1 MRLLSRLLVP
11 LAVGVPAVF
20 LGAAPALA
28 VEPFVPTE
36 QLVDQADVLDAGE
49 EAEVES
55 ALQELEAEDGTQLY
69 VVYVDSFDGLEPG
82 TWVDQAFAP
91 PLGANDVLLAVALP
105 SETSDGQVG
114 FQSGSGTG
122 VADLAELRELVNTAT
137 GPELQEGDWAGA
149 AVSLAE
155 ALQVDEAG
163 ATAAADA
170 GGDGGG
176 GALAVLV
183 GIAVLGGG
191 GYALVKSRSRKKKQ
205 AAAARAAEERA
216 AAEAAA
222 RDPHHGTSTEQLTFR
237 ASQELL
243 DLDEAVKT
251 SELDLAYAR
260 SQYGEQSVAGF
271 QEALD
276 RSKAELSQAF
286 ALRQELDDEI
296 PEDEPTQRRMLTQ
309 LLQLTASADAR
320 LAEQAEA
327 YAELRHLQESAPEAL
342 AALTPAIT
350 GVRERIPATE
360 ATLQDLQQRY
370 ARSAWAP
377 VADNVTEA
385 RTRTEFAEQAV
396 ASGRTELDQGRPAG
410 AVPAIRAAEDAL
422 AQSRTLLDAVGRLA
436 EELSSSGARFD
447 EVRAETERD
456 IAEAQAMLARG
467 VDTPG
472 LREQLARAERAL
484 AGSTAELQPR
494 DGALPDPLA
503 VVRRLDEADL
513 ALEAALEPAR
523 DVRQQQERAA
533 AHLQQAM
540 HAADSSVT
548 VAGDFIATRR
558 GAVGSP
564 ARTRLAEAERH
575 LDEASRSAAADPI
588 AALRSAQRADGLARQ
603 ALTAAQQDVEQYM
616 AGGYGGR
623 PGYGAGPRRGY
634 GGGGFAGGVA
644 GGVAGGMLGSI
655 LLGGLGGGYGG
666 GFGGGDGGGDFGGG
680 GGFGGGDFGGGG
692 GFGGGDFGGGGDF

>member
-11 LAVGVPAVF
+11 LAVGVPAV
-20 LGAAPALA
+20 LLTAGPALA
-28 VEPFVPTE
+28 AEPFAPTE
-36 QLVDQADVLDAGE
+36 QLVDEADVLDGGE
-49 EAEVES
+49 ESEVES
-55 ALQELEAEDGTQLY
+55 ALQELQAEDGTQLY
-69 VVYVDSFDGLEPG
+69 VVYVEDFGELSGPEWAADAFDVAGLGTNEVLFAVATEQERLGYYVGQSSPVTQSGLDSFVSSEVEP
-82 TWVDQAFAP
+82 F
-91 PLGANDVLLAVALP
+91 
-105 SETSDGQVG
+105 
-114 FQSGSGTG
+114 
-122 VADLAELRELVNTAT
+122 LV
-137 GPELQEGDWAGA
+137 EGDWAGA
-149 AVSLAE
+149 AVTLAE
-155 ALQVDEAG
+155 GIQAGDGASAG
-163 ATAAADA
+163 AAGAA
-170 GGDGGG
+170 GGGDGGGG

-183 GIAVLGGG
+183 GIAVVGGG
-191 GYALVKSRSRKKKQ
+191 GYALMKSRRRKKQQ
-205 AAAARAAEERA
+205 AAAARVAEERA

-243 DLDEAVKT
+243 DLDEAIKT

-271 QEALD
+271 QDALD

-286 ALRQELDDEI
+286 ALRQELDDEF

-309 LLQLTASADAR
+309 LLQLTAAADAR
-320 LAEQAEA
+320 LAGQAEA
-327 YAELRHLQESAPEAL
+327 YAELRHLQESAPETL
-342 AALTPAIT
+342 AGLTPAIQ

-396 ASGRTELDQGRPAG
+396 ASGQTELDQGRPAG

-422 AQSRTLLDAVGRLA
+422 AQSRTLLDAVRRLA
-436 EELSSSGARFD
+436 EELNSSGARFD

-548 VAGDFIATRR
+548 VAGDFISTRR

-575 LDEASRSAAADPI
+575 LDEASRSAADPI

-666 GFGGGDGGGDFGGG
+666 GFGGGDGGGGGFGGG
-680 GGFGGGDFGGGG
+680 GDFGGGDFGGGG
-692 GFGGGDFGGGGDF
+692 SF

>member
-11 LAVGVPAVF
+11 LAVGVPAV
-20 LGAAPALA
+20 LLTAGPALA
-28 VEPFVPTE
+28 VEPFLPTE

-82 TWVDQAFAP
+82 TWVDQAFDQG
-91 PLGANDVLLAVALP
+91 LGANDVLLAVSP
-105 SETSDGQVG
+105 SEEQVG
-114 FQSGSGTG
+114 YQTGPGTG
-122 VADLAELRELVNTAT
+122 IADRAELDQLVDASAR
-137 GPELQEGDWAGA
+137 PELQEGDWAGA
-149 AVSLAE
+149 AVAMAE

-163 ATAAADA
+163 SVAGADA

-183 GIAVLGGG
+183 GIAVVGGG
-191 GYALVKSRSRKKKQ
+191 GYALMKSRRRKKQQ
-205 AAAARAAEERA
+205 AVAARAAEERA

-271 QEALD
+271 QDALN

-286 ALRQELDDEI
+286 ALRQELDDEF

-309 LLQLTASADAR
+309 LLQLTAAADAR

-327 YAELRHLQESAPEAL
+327 YAKLRHLQESAPETL
-342 AALTPAIT
+342 AALTPVIQ

-360 ATLQDLQQRY
+360 ATLEDLQRRY

-385 RTRTEFAEQAV
+385 RTRTDFAEQAV
-396 ASGRTELDQGRPAG
+396 ASGQAELDQGRPAG

-436 EELSSSGARFD
+436 EELGDSGARFD

-456 IAEAQAMLARG
+456 IAEAQAMLSRG

-472 LREQLARAERAL
+472 LREQLARAESAL
-484 AGSTAELQPR
+484 AGSTAQLQPR
-494 DGALPDPLA
+494 DGELPDPLA

-523 DVRQQQERAA
+523 DVRQQQERAT
-533 AHLQQAM
+533 AHLQQAIR
-540 HAADSSVT
+540 AADSSVT
-548 VAGDFIATRR
+548 VAGDFISTRR

-588 AALRSAQRADGLARQ
+588 AALRAAQRADGLARQ
-603 ALTAAQQDVEQYM
+603 ALTAAQQDVEEYM
-616 AGGYGGR
+616 ASGYGGGYGR
-623 PGYGAGPRRGY
+623 PGYGRGPRRGSM
-634 GGGGFAGGVA
+634 GGGFAGGVA

-666 GFGGGDGGGDFGGG
+666 GFGGGGGGDFGGG

>member
-11 LAVGVPAVF
+11 LAVGVPAV
-20 LGAAPALA
+20 LLTAGPALA
-28 VEPFVPTE
+28 VEPFLPTE

-49 EAEVES
+49 EAAVES
-55 ALQELEAEDGTQLY
+55 ALQALEAEDGTQLY
-69 VVYVDSFDGLEPG
+69 VVYVDSFDGIDEEI
-82 TWVDQAFAP
+82 WVDRAFDLG
-91 PLGANDVLLAVALP
+91 LGANDVLLAVAP
-105 SETSDGQVG
+105 GEEQYGY
-114 FQSGSGTG
+114 QSGPGTG
-122 VADLAELRELVNTAT
+122 IANEAELDELAAAVVL
-137 GPELQEGDWAGA
+137 PELQEGDWAAA

-163 ATAAADA
+163 TVAGADGGGD

-191 GYALVKSRSRKKKQ
+191 GYALMKSRRRKKQQ
-205 AAAARAAEERA
+205 AATARAAEERA

-320 LAEQAEA
+320 LAEQADA

-342 AALTPAIT
+342 AALTPAIQ
-350 GVRERIPATE
+350 GVRERVPAAE

-385 RTRTEFAEQAV
+385 RTRTDFAEQAV
-396 ASGRTELDQGRPAG
+396 ASGQTELDQGRPAG

-436 EELSSSGARFD
+436 EELGSSGARFD

-472 LREQLARAERAL
+472 LREQLARAESAL

-575 LDEASRSAAADPI
+575 LDEASRSAADDPI

-616 AGGYGGR
+616 AGGQGGR

-666 GFGGGDGGGDFGGG
+666 GFGGGGDGGGDFGGG

-692 GFGGGDFGGGGDF
+692 SFGGDFGGGGDF

>member
-11 LAVGVPAVF
+11 LAVGVPAVL
-20 LGAAPALA
+20 LGAGPALA
-28 VEPFVPTE
+28 VEPFAPTE
-36 QLVDQADVLDAGE
+36 QLVDQADVLDSGE

-55 ALQELEAEDGTQLY
+55 ALQELQTEDGTQLY
-69 VVYVDSFDGLEPG
+69 VVYVDDFGELNGREWATEAFDVAGLG
-82 TWVDQAFAP
+82 T
-91 PLGANDVLLAVALP
+91 NEVLFAVAT
-105 SETSDGQVG
+105 EQERVGYYVGQSSPVT
-114 FQSGSGTG
+114 QSGLDSFVSTE
-122 VADLAELRELVNTAT
+122 VEPYLV
-137 GPELQEGDWAGA
+137 EGDWSGA
-149 AVSLAE
+149 AVTLAE
-155 ALQVDEAG
+155 GIQSGDGASAG
-163 ATAAADA
+163 SASGS

-183 GIAVLGGG
+183 GIAVVGGG
-191 GYALVKSRSRKKKQ
+191 GYALMKSRRRKKQQ
-205 AAAARAAEERA
+205 AIAARAAEERA

-271 QEALD
+271 QDALN

-286 ALRQELDDEI
+286 ALRQELDDEF

-309 LLQLTASADAR
+309 LLQLTAAADAR

-327 YAELRHLQESAPEAL
+327 YAKLRHLQESAPETL
-342 AALTPAIT
+342 AALTPVIQ
-350 GVRERIPATE
+350 GVRARIPATE
-360 ATLQDLQQRY
+360 ATLGDLQRRY

-385 RTRTEFAEQAV
+385 RTRTDFAEQAV
-396 ASGRTELDQGRPAG
+396 ASGQTELDQGRPAG

-436 EELSSSGARFD
+436 EELADSGARFD

-456 IAEAQAMLARG
+456 IAEAQAMLSRG

-484 AGSTAELQPR
+484 ASSAAELQPR
-494 DGALPDPLA
+494 DGELPDPLA

-523 DVRQQQERAA
+523 DVRQQQERAT
-533 AHLQQAM
+533 AHLQQAIR
-540 HAADSSVT
+540 AADSSVT
-548 VAGDFIATRR
+548 VAGDFISTRR

-588 AALRSAQRADGLARQ
+588 AALRAAQRADGLARQ
-603 ALTAAQQDVEQYM
+603 ALTAAQQDVEEYM
-616 AGGYGGR
+616 AGGYGGGYGGR
-623 PGYGAGPRRGY
+623 PGYGVGPRRGY
-634 GGGGFAGGVA
+634 GGGGIAGGVA
-644 GGVAGGMLGSI
+644 GGVAGGLLGSI

-666 GFGGGDGGGDFGGG
+666 GFGGGGGGGGFGGG
-680 GGFGGGDFGGGG
+680 GDFGGGDFGGGG
-692 GFGGGDFGGGGDF
+692 SF